1 MGVAKA
7 KKMPKK
13 TLTQKINRYGPTKE
27 NTLLKIEDLNKG
39 LDWVDDIAGQSYTA
53 FTYFRESMESTDQEL
68 FNAVVTPYNL
78 TDEQEKKEIVRHYR
92 ALLRTLREK
101 LKKGDRELLR
111 TAFEMAAD
119 AHKTMRRKSGEP
131 YILHPIA
138 VAMIAAD
145 EIGLGV
151 RSTICALLHDTV
163 EDTDITL
170 EDIKREFGNE
180 IAKIVDGLTKIA
192 TVMDTN
198 SSQQA
203 ENFKKILLTL
213 TDDPRVILIKLAD
226 RLHNMRTMDSMKQE
240 KQLKIAS
247 ETIWVYAPLAHRMG
261 LYNIKTELE
270 DLSMK
275 YLEPDKYHEIA
286 RKLADTKRERTKY
299 INEFIK
305 PLKEKLSHSGL
316 QFDMYGRP
324 KSIHSI
330 WNKIKKKGVSFEEV
344 YDLFAIRIILD
355 VPLEKEKEECWKVY
369 SMVTDEYLPSPERL
383 RDWLSNPK
391 SNGYEALHTTVM
403 GPQGKWVEVQIRSK
417 RMNEI
422 AEKGLAAHFKYK
434 EGTQS
439 EDRFDKWFIQ
449 IREAL
454 GNQEEESID
463 FLQDFK
469 TSFLAEEIYVYTPKG
484 EVKMLPV
491 NSSALDF
498 AFYIHTAIGSKCI
511 GAKVNHKLVPISHKL
526 RSGDQIEIITSN
538 KQKPSEDWLN
548 NVVTA
553 KAKNS
558 IKDAL
563 REEKKIIS
571 EEGKYTAQR
580 KLEGIG
586 AAYNPYNLDQLVNFY
601 KLPSQL
607 DLLYKIATKS
617 IDLKELKTFQVIGD
631 KIEAPKPVV
640 VAPDPNAEVN
650 TYKPLPKKGDSE
662 LIIFGESSDK
672 IKYNLAKCCNPIPG
686 DDVFGFVSTGKGL
699 IIHRTSCP
707 NATQLL
713 ANYGHRVVKT
723 KWAKNKEISFL
734 TGLRIIGLDDVG
746 VVNKITTI
754 ISGDLK
760 INIAALT
767 IESKDGMFEGT
778 IKVFVHDK
786 DELEE
791 LVSRIQSLHGIQK
804 VIRFDTELV

>member
-1 MGVAKA
+1 MDPMEQDMMQVENSKY
-7 KKMPKK
+7 
-13 TLTQKINRYGPTKE
+13 TLNE
-27 NTLLKIEDLNKG
+27 
-39 LDWVDDIAGQSYTA
+39 
-53 FTYFRESMESTDQEL
+53 
-68 FNAVVTPYNL
+68 
-78 TDEQEKKEIVRHYR
+78 EQEKKEIVRHYR
-92 ALLRTLREK
+92 ALLRSLRPK
-101 LKKGDRELLR
+101 IKKGDKELLR
-111 TAFEMAAD
+111 TAFEMATN

-131 YILHPIA
+131 YIFHPIA
-138 VAMIAAD
+138 VAMICVD

-170 EDIKREFGNE
+170 DDIKNEFGNE
-180 IAKIVDGLTKIA
+180 IAKIVDGLTKIS
-192 TVMDTN
+192 TVMSAN

-226 RLHNMRTMDSMKQE
+226 RLHNMRTLDSMKQE

-261 LYNIKTELE
+261 LYSIKTELE

-275 YLEPDKYHEIA
+275 FLEPDTYRDIA
-286 RKLADTKRERTKY
+286 KKLSETKRERTKY
-299 INEFIK
+299 INEFIR
-305 PLKEKLSHSGL
+305 PLKDKLIQSG
-316 QFDMYGRP
+316 FDFEIYGRP

-344 YDLFAIRIILD
+344 YDLFAIRVILD
-355 VPLEKEKEECWKVY
+355 VPLEMEKEVCWKVY
-369 SMVTDEYLPSPERL
+369 SLITDEYLPAPERL

-403 GPQGKWVEVQIRSK
+403 GPQGKWVEVQIRTK

-434 EGTQS
+434 EGTQT
-439 EDRFDKWFIQ
+439 EDRFDKWFVQ

-454 GNQEEESID
+454 NNQQEEGID

-484 EVKMLPV
+484 DVKMLPI
-491 NSSALDF
+491 NSTALDF
-498 AFYIHTAIGSKCI
+498 AFNIHSVIGSKCI
-511 GAKVNHKLVPISHKL
+511 GAKVNHKLVPLGHKL

-538 KQKPSEDWLN
+538 KQKPSEDWLSI
-548 NVVTA
+548 VVTA

-558 IKDAL
+558 IKDSL

-571 EEGKYTAQR
+571 EEGKYTLQR

-586 AAYNPYNLDQLVNFY
+586 AVYNPYNIDQVMNFY
-601 KLPSQL
+601 KLHSQL
-607 DLLYKIATKS
+607 DLLYKIATKN
-617 IDLKELKTFQVIGD
+617 IDLKELKTFQVLGD
-631 KIEAPKPVV
+631 KIEAPKVIN
-640 VAPDPNAEVN
+640 APIEINHETPAA
-650 TYKPLPKKGDSE
+650 KSISKKDAE
-662 LIIFGESSDK
+662 LIIFGESSDQ
-672 IKYNLAKCCNPIPG
+672 IKYALAKCCNPIPG

-699 IIHRTSCP
+699 IIHRTNCP

-734 TGLRIIGLDDVG
+734 TGLSIIGLDDVG
-746 VVNKITTI
+746 VVNKITSI
-754 ISGDLK
+754 ISGELK

-767 IESKDGMFEGT
+767 IESKEGLFQGT
-778 IKVFVHDK
+778 IKVYVHDK
-786 DELEE
+786 EELET
-791 LVSRIQSLHGIQK
+791 LVDRIKSLNGIQQ
-804 VIRFDTELV
+804 VNRFDTETV